1 MNILEWLESPPIRK
15 LAYILILLLVV
26 YFAVFFIK
34 KMLNRVIE
42 STESKYRAR
51 KATNILGYVVIVF
64 ASLFI
69 YSSQLGNFGMFLG
82 VTGAGVAFALQE
94 VIVSFAGWIFIIFS
108 NKVIVGQRV
117 KIGELKGDI
126 IDIGILTS
134 TLMEIGDWVKADLYN
149 GRIVT
154 LSNSFVFKEKIQNY
168 SAEYPFLWDEVE
180 IPVRHGSDYKLA
192 KQLFEKIAEEVCG
205 EYAKKSQAEWN
216 RLTNKFN
223 VEKAEVKPVVTMSFD
238 QNWITFTI
246 RYIVDYKKRRSTK
259 DTVYSRVIDEIGRHA
274 DKIKI
279 ATSAMEVTLPAA
291 SN

>member
-1 MNILEWLESPPIRK
+1 MNILEWLESPPLRK
-15 LAYILILLLVV
+15 LIYVLFLLLLV
-26 YFAVFFIK
+26 YFIVFFIK
-34 KMLNRVIE
+34 KMLNKVIE

-51 KATNILGYVVIVF
+51 KAINILGYVVIVLV
-64 ASLFI
+64 ALFI
-69 YSSQLGNFGMFLG
+69 YSEQLGNFGMFLG
-82 VTGAGVAFALQE
+82 VTGAGIAFALQE

-134 TLMEIGDWVKADLYN
+134 TFMEIGDWVNGDLYN

-154 LSNSFVFKEKIQNY
+154 LSNSYVFREKIQNY

-180 IPVRHGSDYKLA
+180 IPIRHGSDYKMA
-192 KQLFEKIAEEVCG
+192 KQLFETIAAEICG
-205 EYAKKSQAEWN
+205 EYAQKSQSKWHAM
-216 RLTNKFN
+216 TNKFN
-223 VEKAEVKPVVTMSFD
+223 VEKAEVKPMVTMCFD

-259 DTVYSRVIDEIGRHA
+259 DSIFTRVIDEIGIHG

-279 ATSAMEVTLPAA
+279 ATSAMEVTLPP
-291 SN
+291 NK